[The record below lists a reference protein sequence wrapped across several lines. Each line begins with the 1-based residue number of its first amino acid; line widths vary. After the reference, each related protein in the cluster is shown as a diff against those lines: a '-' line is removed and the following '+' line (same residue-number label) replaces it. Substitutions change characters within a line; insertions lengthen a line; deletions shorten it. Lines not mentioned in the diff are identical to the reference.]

1 METAI
6 MIAMSAALTVGA
18 FFSAIGVIGI
28 LKFHSYYGRIQAS
41 TCITTLGVLGAV
53 ICGLIYAV
61 YSGLGGTAYVKLVMI
76 AILIAVSSAISAHAL
91 TKGTYKRGHRP
102 MNGGYV
108 KDDYEED
115 GFHVN

>member
-1 METAI
+1 METGI
-6 MIAMSAALTVGA
+6 MIAMSLALAVGA

-28 LKFHSYYGRIQAS
+28 LKFHGYYGRIQAS

-53 ICGLIYAV
+53 TCGLIYAV
-61 YSGLGGTAYVKLVMI
+61 YNHLGGTTYVKLV
-76 AILIAVSSAISAHAL
+76 LIAVLIAISSSVSAHAL

-102 MNGGYV
+102 HTGGYV